1 MTLGLI
7 QNAGPLFKSD
17 PLFIDALKQYLC
29 VSLSKNGVSLVPM
42 VFQLSLDIF
51 LILLK
56 DYRQHVKIQ
65 LEIFFKDIL
74 LSMIEL
80 TSRYIVQSSVSWFG

>member
-1 MTLGLI
+1 MLAII
-7 QNAGPLFKSD
+7 QNAGPLCKAD
-17 PLFIDALKQYLC
+17 PLFIDSVKQYLC
-29 VSLSKNGVSLVPM
+29 VSLSKNGVSSVGS
-42 VFQLSLDIF
+42 VFQLSLDLF

-56 DYRQHVKIQ
+56 ELRQHLKIQ

-80 TSRYIVQSSVSWFG
+80 ASRSDTWL